1 MLSAGKVRRLT
12 QMSSTGGVFNILA
25 VDHRDSMRAALMPD
39 DPEGVTARTMTE
51 TKLDLVEGVGD
62 LASAVLM
69 DPEYSAFQAVA
80 DRALRGDTA
89 FLCAL
94 EAQGYMGDPQARVTT
109 VLEGWSVEKAARV
122 GASGIKLLLLYR
134 PDNQAAAD
142 QERLVEEVVADCAR
156 YEIPLFVEPV
166 SYEADGPASP
176 GSAQYGSDR
185 RAVVSESARRLGSL
199 GPDVLKLQF
208 PADTSTDDDRSSW
221 SDACAE
227 LHAASPVPWVLLSGG
242 GPFDSFRDQVR
253 IACEGGASGFV
264 VGRALWGDYVTAP
277 LEQRQGLLVSVVRP
291 RFTELTDI
299 ATDTGA
305 DWASRFDLPSL
316 DEGAYARY

>member
-12 QMSSTGGVFNILA
+12 EVSSTDGVFNILA

-39 DPEGVTARTMTE
+39 DPDGVTARTMTE

-62 LASAVLM
+62 LASAVLL

-134 PDNQAAAD
+134 PDSRAAAD

-156 YEIPLFVEPV
+156 YEIPLFLEPV
-166 SYEADGPASP
+166 SYEAGGPASP
-176 GSAQYGSDR
+176 SSAQSDR

-227 LHAASPVPWVLLSGG
+227 LNEASPVPWALLSGG
-242 GPFDSFRDQVR
+242 GPFESFRDQVR

-264 VGRALWGDYVTAP
+264 VGRVLWGDYVTAP
-277 LEQRQGLLVSVVRP
+277 LEQRQRLLESVVRP
-291 RFTELTDI
+291 RFAELTDI
-299 ATDTGA
+299 AIDTGA
-305 DWASRFDLPSL
+305 DWASRFDLPSF

>member
-12 QMSSTGGVFNILA
+12 EVSSTGGVFNILA

-39 DPEGVTARTMTE
+39 DPDGVTARTMTE

-62 LASAVLM
+62 LASAVLL

-109 VLEGWSVEKAARV
+109 VLEGWSVEKAVRV

-134 PDNQAAAD
+134 PDSAAAAD

-156 YEIPLFVEPV
+156 YEIPLFLEPV

-176 GSAQYGSDR
+176 SSAQYGSDR
-185 RAVVSESARRLGSL
+185 KTVVCESARRLGSL

-208 PADTSTDDDRSSW
+208 PADTSTGDNRSSW

-227 LHAASPVPWVLLSGG
+227 LNEASPVPWALLSGG
-242 GPFDSFRDQVR
+242 GPFESFRDQVR

-277 LEQRQGLLVSVVRP
+277 LEQRQRLLESVVRP
-291 RFTELTDI
+291 RFAELTDI
-299 ATDTGA
+299 AIDTGA
-305 DWASRFDLPSL
+305 DWASRFDLPIF
-316 DEGAYARY
+316 DEGAYAEY

>member
-12 QMSSTGGVFNILA
+12 EVSSTGGVFNILA

-39 DPEGVTARTMTE
+39 NPDGVTARTMTE

-94 EAQGYMGDPQARVTT
+94 EAQGYVGDPQARVTT

-134 PDNQAAAD
+134 PDGETAAD
-142 QERLVEEVVADCAR
+142 QERLVEEVVAECAR
-156 YEIPLFVEPV
+156 YEIPLFLEPV
-166 SYEADGPASP
+166 SYEPDGPAWP
-176 GSAQYGSDR
+176 GSGQYGADR
-185 RAVVSESARRLGSL
+185 RTVVSESARRLGSL

-227 LHAASPVPWVLLSGG
+227 LNEASPVPWALLSGG
-242 GPFDSFRDQVR
+242 GPFESFRDQLR

-277 LEQRQGLLVSVVRP
+277 SEQRQGLLESVVRP
-291 RFTELTDI
+291 RFAELTDI
-299 ATDTGA
+299 ANNAGA
-305 DWASRFDLPSL
+305 DWASRVDLPSF
-316 DEGAYARY
+316 DEGAYTRY